1 MMNRAAGV
9 LLPITSLPSRYG
21 VGCFDR
27 CAYEFVDYLKEAGQ
41 TFWQFLPPSDSLQ
54 IHRRTGQSSPRRI
67 GTAGW

>member
-27 CAYEFVDYLKEAGQ
+27 CAYDFVDYLKEAGQ
-41 TFWQFLPPSDSLQ
+41 TF
-54 IHRRTGQSSPRRI
+54 R
-67 GTAGW
+67 